1 MSDQPA
7 KRDRRWLEYTIE
19 LSKQCP
25 PSKTAFSVGAVI
37 VSTDDEVI
45 ATGYSREGDP
55 HDHAEETA
63 LAKVPGDPRLAAAT
77 IYSSLEPCSK
87 RSSHPLTCTQ
97 LILSAGIPRVVL
109 AWREPNLFV
118 DCEGAE
124 LLRAAGREVIEIPDL
139 APAVQAINAHLLQD
153 AADQ

>member
-1 MSDQPA
+1 MPDASA
-7 KRDRRWLEYTIE
+7 DRRWLEDAIE
-19 LSKQCP
+19 LSKECP
-25 PSKTAFSVGAVI
+25 PSKTAFSVGAII
-37 VSTDDEVI
+37 VSADGDVI

-63 LAKVPGDPRLAAAT
+63 LAKVEGDPRLVSST

-97 LILSAGIPRVVL
+97 LILAAGIPRVVL
-109 AWREPNLFV
+109 AWREPNIFV

-124 LLRAAGREVIEIPDL
+124 LLRAAGCEVLEIPDL
-139 APAVQAINAHLLQD
+139 APAVRAVNAHLLD
-153 AADQ
+153 DSTN

>member
-1 MSDQPA
+1 MPDVA
-7 KRDRRWLEYTIE
+7 ATDRRWLEEAIE
-19 LSKQCP
+19 LSKRCP

-37 VSTDDEVI
+37 VSAEGEVI

-63 LAKVPGDPRLAAAT
+63 LAKAVGDPRLAAST

-87 RSSHPLTCTQ
+87 RSSHPLTCSQ
-97 LILSAGIPRVVL
+97 LILAAGIPRVVL
-109 AWREPNLFV
+109 AWREPDIFV

-124 LLRAAGREVIEIPDL
+124 LLRAAGCEVIEISDL
-139 APAVQAINAHLLQD
+139 AAAVRAINSHLLED
-153 AADQ
+153 TSGY

>member
-1 MSDQPA
+1 MPDIA
-7 KRDRRWLEYTIE
+7 TDRHWLEQAIE
-19 LSKQCP
+19 LSKKCP
-25 PSKTAFSVGAVI
+25 PSKTAFSVGAII
-37 VSTDDEVI
+37 VSADGDVV

-63 LAKVPGDPRLAAAT
+63 LAKVEGDPRLASST

-97 LILSAGIPRVVL
+97 LILAAGVPRVVL
-109 AWREPNLFV
+109 AWREPNIFV

-124 LLRAAGREVIEIPDL
+124 LLRAAGCEVIEISDL
-139 APAVQAINAHLLQD
+139 APAVRAVNAHLLD
-153 AADQ
+153 ESTS

>member
-1 MSDQPA
+1 MPEPSEA
-7 KRDRRWLEYTIE
+7 DRRWLEQAIE
-19 LSKQCP
+19 LSQQCP
-25 PSKTAFSVGAVI
+25 PSKTAFSVGAII
-37 VSTDDEVI
+37 VSADGDVI

-63 LAKVPGDPRLAAAT
+63 LTKVSGDPRLSSAT

-97 LILSAGIPRVVL
+97 LILAAGIPRVVL
-109 AWREPNLFV
+109 AWREPSVFV

-124 LLRAAGREVIEIPDL
+124 LLRAAGCEVIEIPDL
-139 APAVQAINAHLLQD
+139 APAVRAVNAHLLGVAGQ
-153 AADQ
+153 

>member
-1 MSDQPA
+1 MPDRA
-7 KRDRRWLEYTIE
+7 AADRRWLEEAIE

-25 PSKTAFSVGAVI
+25 PSKTAFSVGAII
-37 VSTDDEVI
+37 VSADGESI

-63 LAKVPGDPRLAAAT
+63 LAKVPDDSRLASST

-97 LILSAGIPRVVL
+97 LILAAGIRRVVL
-109 AWREPNLFV
+109 AWREPDIFV

-124 LLRAAGREVIEIPDL
+124 LLRAAGHEVIEIPDL
-139 APAVQAINAHLLQD
+139 AAAVRAVNAHLLEGSPD
-153 AADQ
+153 

>member
-1 MSDQPA
+1 MPDRA
-7 KRDRRWLEYTIE
+7 AADRRWLEETIE

-25 PSKTAFSVGAVI
+25 PSKTAFSVGAII
-37 VSTDDEVI
+37 VSADGEII

-63 LAKVPGDPRLAAAT
+63 LAKVPNDSRLASGT

-97 LILSAGIPRVVL
+97 LILAAGIPRVVL
-109 AWREPNLFV
+109 AWREPNIFV

-124 LLRAAGREVIEIPDL
+124 LLRAAGREVIEMPDL
-139 APAVQAINAHLLQD
+139 AAAVRAVNAHLLKGS
-153 AADQ
+153 AD

>member
-1 MSDQPA
+1 MSEPA
-7 KRDRRWLEYTIE
+7 AERDRRWLEYAIE
-19 LSKQCP
+19 LSKHCP
-25 PSKTAFSVGAVI
+25 LSPTAFSVGAVI
-37 VSTDDEVI
+37 VSGDGEII

-63 LAKVPGDPRLAAAT
+63 LAKVVGDSRLESST

-97 LILSAGIPRVVL
+97 LILAAGIPRVVL

-124 LLRAAGREVIEIPDL
+124 LLHAAGCEVIEFPDL
-139 APAVQAINAHLLQD
+139 APAVRAINAHLLD
-153 AADQ
+153 DSPDQ